1 MTMLSR
7 FIRNPL
13 NTTGLLIVAVVVLVA
28 VLAPWLAPHD
38 PYKID
43 PFQALK
49 PPGGEYLLG
58 TDKFGRDV
66 LSRLLHGARISL
78 LVGLI
83 VTGISTTV
91 GVIIGVVSGYY
102 GGRIDSIF
110 MRITDAFMT
119 FPGIILALAVMAS
132 LGSGFWTLVLALA
145 LSGWSTFAR
154 LTRAET
160 LAIREREFITASRA
174 IGGSDFR
181 LMFRHIATTLVPTL
195 LVYAS
200 LRLAVPILSEAS
212 LSFLGL
218 GLPAPLASWGRMIAT
233 DRENLS
239 IAWWAVTFPGL
250 AIMLV
255 VLGFNLLGDG
265 LRDTLDP
272 KQKTS

>member
-1 MTMLSR
+1 MLSR